1 MFYMCVLGRYS
12 FTFVLYLY
20 NFLTLQAKRLKYHE
34 LGAAKAAT
42 VKMLGVKKEADDTVN
57 LQEAREER

>member
-1 MFYMCVLGRYS
+1 MVCSTYSVYLLGIHLHFS
-12 FTFVLYLY
+12 NLY

-42 VKMLGVKKEADDTVN
+42 EDARSEERGGDIVN
-57 LQEAREER
+57 L

>member
-1 MFYMCVLGRYS
+1 MFYIQCVLGRYP

-42 VKMLGVKKEADDTVN
+42 ED
-57 LQEAREER
+57 ARSEERGR